1 MGNRTAIFEK
11 YDEVNEFASLGSQC
25 TFCNILRNP
34 ITGNSSSSSSS
45 ESEKHKKIFLYED
58 DLCVIFK
65 DIKNKATGHYQCIP
79 KRHIKN
85 YTRLRLTS
93 KEETSV
99 DGSKEMVESTDLQL
113 LRHMERQGKQFL
125 SEHHPD
131 KNQLTETRMGFH
143 GPKYNS

>member
-34 ITGNSSSSSSS
+34 STSNS
-45 ESEKHKKIFLYED
+45 EGEKDKKVFLYED
-58 DLCVIFK
+58 DLCVIFR

-93 KEETSV
+93 KEGIV
-99 DGSKEMVESTDLQL
+99 DGNQGVEESADLQL

-125 SEHHPD
+125 REHHPD
-131 KNQLTETRMGFH
+131 KDQLTETRMGFH